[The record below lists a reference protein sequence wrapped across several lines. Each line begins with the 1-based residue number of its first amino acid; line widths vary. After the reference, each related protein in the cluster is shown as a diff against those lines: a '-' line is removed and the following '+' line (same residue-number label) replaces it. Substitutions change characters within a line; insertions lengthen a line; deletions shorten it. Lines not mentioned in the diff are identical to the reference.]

1 MVGKPNLEPVVIDAS
16 CLVDLLAG
24 TDRAEAVR
32 KRILRCEMHAP
43 AHLDLEVLSALGRL
57 GRAGEFAETEVET
70 ALGRLARAPIQRH
83 FPVNLIRGAWERR
96 ANIRLADAV
105 YVELADQLA
114 TPLLTTDYR
123 LARACSWAEPI
134 GEQAEPVPSD

>member
-1 MVGKPNLEPVVIDAS
+1 MVNKPAPEPVVIDAS

-24 TDRAEAVR
+24 TDLAEVVR
-32 KRILRCEMHAP
+32 KRISQCDMHAP
-43 AHLDLEVLSALGRL
+43 AHVDLEVLSALGRM
-57 GRAGEFAETEVET
+57 GRAGKLTETEVET
-70 ALGRLARAPIQRH
+70 ALRRLARAPIQRH
-83 FPVNLIRGAWERR
+83 LPVNLIRGAWERR

-134 GEQAEPVPSD
+134 GEQTD